1 MKRSVAEWPEGR
13 HCASMQECSPS
24 NNTATAAVG
33 AVTGADVTMRPLG
46 CESAVPKHQLPIKKQ
61 KLSPGGPVADFLY
74 IAQCLQEFG
83 GAAPGAGGGAGA
95 ARGKLGFA
103 DLKNLQ
109 RALDRHSKSKEHLAS
124 QCKIKLFGK
133 QNIAASIHSA
143 RKTAIISYNN
153 QVRENRNNLKKLIDI
168 TIYLAGKDL
177 AFRGHNES
185 SESYNRGNYKEL
197 VSLFEKYDDNF
208 NKFINNNVFSG
219 TSKTIQN
226 DLIDSVSYI
235 LKEHIESEIGS
246 TSVFP
251 GKLMKQLT
259 SLAFR
264 NYLL

>member
-1 MKRSVAEWPEGR
+1 MTCDVPLLVFISDKLVLRETYKLLDIIYATPISTAECER
-13 HCASMQECSPS
+13 CLLFS
-24 NNTATAAVG
+24 NQTEYT
-33 AVTGADVTMRPLG
+33 TW
-46 CESAVPKHQLPIKKQ
+46 S
-61 KLSPGGPVADFLY
+61 
-74 IAQCLQEFG
+74 
-83 GAAPGAGGGAGA
+83 
-95 ARGKLGFA
+95 KLGFA

-109 RALDRHSKSKEHLAS
+109 RALDRHSKSKKHLAS

-133 QNIAASIHSA
+133 QNIATSIDSA

-168 TIYLAGKDL
+168 TIYLAGQDL
-177 AFRGHNES
+177 TFRGHNES

-235 LKEHIESEIGS
+235 LKEHI
-246 TSVFP
+246 
-251 GKLMKQLT
+251 K
-259 SLAFR
+259 
-264 NYLL
+264 